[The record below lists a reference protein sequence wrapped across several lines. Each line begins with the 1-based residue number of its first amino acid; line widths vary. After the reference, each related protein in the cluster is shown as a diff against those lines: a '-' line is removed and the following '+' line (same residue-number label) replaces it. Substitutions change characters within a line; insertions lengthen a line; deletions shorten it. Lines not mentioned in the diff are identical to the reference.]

1 MLQSNDGT
9 TVTTSTVS
17 KRDPQDSNTGT
28 STGSAPQSSAS
39 IITSGCGY
47 SWLASYYQNHR
58 HHRRQQQPDN
68 CPNDTAEADPN
79 TASIATLAPDSPP
92 VVIFNQALK
101 QSPNVAAKM
110 WPSPPNS
117 ATETVA
123 NLASGALQD
132 KSVMTPI
139 SNALQLIMSDVGT
152 FIAFAGDGIFSTPFS
167 QGDEPFG
174 YKSGFTGALDTYI
187 LSEMLAGKSMSA
199 TPGQIVATN
208 PCSTGNAL
216 CDTYY
221 WSPVTQRQYTF
232 SDSSM
237 FSLITKVQGTLEV
250 DLPTLFDG
258 AYNCTF
264 AGQAGGSVVSLQ
276 ADNSLNVACLSVL
289 PIYIQGNCPEGA
301 TQVDGKCPFGSS
313 G

>member
-1 MLQSNDGT
+1 MIQSNDGT
-9 TVTTSTVS
+9 TVTTSSAS

-28 STGSAPQSSAS
+28 STGSAPQSSVS
-39 IITSGCGY
+39 ITTSGCGY

-58 HHRRQQQPDN
+58 HHRRQQTPDN
-68 CPNDTAEADPN
+68 CPNNTAEANPN
-79 TASIATLAPDSPP
+79 AVGIATLSPDSPP

-101 QSPNVAAKM
+101 QSPNVAETM
-110 WPSPPNS
+110 WPAPPNS

-123 NLASGALQD
+123 NLANGALQN
-132 KSVMTPI
+132 KAVMAPI
-139 SNALQLIMSDVGT
+139 VSALQLLMSDIGT

-167 QGDEPFG
+167 QDDEPLG
-174 YKSGFTGALDTYI
+174 YKSGYTGALDTYI

-199 TPGQIVATN
+199 TSGQIVATN

-216 CDTYY
+216 CDKYY

-237 FSLITKVQGTLEV
+237 LTLINQVQGSLEV

-276 ADNSLNVACLSVL
+276 GDSSLNVACLSVL
-289 PIYIQGNCPEGA
+289 PIYIQGDCPEGA
-301 TQVDGKCPFGSS
+301 TQVSGKCPFGSS